1 MVVDVAV
8 LASATST
15 YVSVVQSCCSES
27 NVFVMAAVLD
37 ERSQRAH

>member
-15 YVSVVQSCCSES
+15 YVSVVHSCCSDS
-27 NVFVMAAVLD
+27 NVFVMAAVSD
-37 ERSQRAH
+37 ERSERSH